1 MARDAMVSFTPAP
14 GSKNISEWR
23 PQPLRL
29 IENVNAAA
37 SRSDPFSCHEIS
49 SGLRTGIRVLRR
61 FSIPNGRDFGERTL
75 RELNGAGLAGSGRL
89 ASLLKCGIRFREGES
104 S

>member
-1 MARDAMVSFTPAP
+1 MLREAMVSFTPTP

-23 PQPLRL
+23 PQPFRL

-37 SRSDPFSCHEIS
+37 SRSDPLSCHEIS
-49 SGLRTGIRVLRR
+49 TDLRTGIRVLRR

-75 RELNGAGLAGSGRL
+75 RELKGS
-89 ASLLKCGIRFREGES
+89 APTN
-104 S
+104 